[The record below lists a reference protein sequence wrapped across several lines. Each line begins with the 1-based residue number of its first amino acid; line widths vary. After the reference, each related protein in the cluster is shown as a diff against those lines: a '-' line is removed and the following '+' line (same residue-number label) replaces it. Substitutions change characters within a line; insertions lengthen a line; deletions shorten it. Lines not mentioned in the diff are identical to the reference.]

1 MQLSK
6 SLMSPVHNSRQ
17 FHTLWLELVWLLL
30 ASSTSVLV
38 SFHIPAV
45 AGLPHYISDEWA
57 GEFHCTQLCLFLLFC
72 SSILLFLSPLP
83 SQLSPSP
90 LCVLVP
96 LFFPLVRFKGNYLW
110 TGELVNVFQLL
121 LTCQRSLPPSGLVKG
136 RKTGRVLFCLFWHCL
151 QICRSFN
158 SSDVSFPRCL
168 VCLSVLSILTMFVFS
183 LFVKHCFISVVQKV

>member
-6 SLMSPVHNSRQ
+6 CLMSPVHNSRQ
-17 FHTLWLELVWLLL
+17 FNTRWLELVWLLL

-57 GEFHCTQLCLFLLFC
+57 GEFHFTQLCLFLLFC
-72 SSILLFLSPLP
+72 SAILLFLSPLP

-90 LCVLVP
+90 LFVQVP
-96 LFFPLVRFKGNYLW
+96 LFLPLVRFKGNDLW
-110 TGELVNVFQLL
+110 TGELVNVFPLL

-136 RKTGRVLFCLFWHCL
+136 RKTALFFTRALFWL
-151 QICRSFN
+151 SFN
-158 SSDVSFPRCL
+158 SSYVSFPRCL
-168 VCLSVLSILTMFVFS
+168 VCLSILSILTMFVFS